1 VTTLADRIRGIVA
14 PSKSTR
20 SDLASPG
27 NVELSAR
34 VPACGTE
41 TLGARVENG
50 DRGPYF
56 VVETRISPEAV
67 YGNLSVAAVGER
79 LHAAAGGAP
88 LVAAGAP
95 ARSPFLFFDVETT
108 GLAGGAGTL
117 VFLVGCGG
125 FAADGAFLARQFFL
139 SHLDEERPLLAGV
152 RNEIERAGTLV
163 SFNGKSFDAPI
174 LETRYLFHRLEWTGG
189 TLPHIDVLHPARRLW
204 ADNGCSLVTLEAQV
218 LGVTRVGDL
227 PGIEAPAR
235 YFQYLRTG
243 DAGPLRAVLE
253 HNRRDLLALATL
265 TSQVLELVQGGA
277 GAAGDAQEALGLGAI
292 YWRAGLDRRASEA
305 FERALAFAAG
315 RRTARSGDPVSLA
328 ALRALAVLSRRA
340 RRYAEAAEYWRQLL
354 EVPGCPPHV
363 AREATEAL
371 AIHHEHRLRD
381 FAAARM
387 FALRSLGTQAG
398 KTWGDAVRHRVAR
411 IDRKLRTS
419 ALPLLFPALPSCP
432 SSPSRPFLPSSGSPT
447 SGRRTSS

>member
-1 VTTLADRIRGIVA
+1 MRVRKRLPWLRRTRRQHGTARQGGGAAHSRFARRHSPAGGRSHRRRSRVAVTTLADRIRGIVA

-20 SDLASPG
+20 AEVTSPES
-27 NVELSAR
+27 VELSAR
-34 VPACGTE
+34 APACGPE

-56 VVETRISPEAV
+56 VVETRISAETV

-125 FAADGAFLARQFFL
+125 FAADGAFLTRQFLL

-152 RNEIERAGTLV
+152 RSEIERAGTLV

-218 LGVTRVGDL
+218 LGVSRVGDL

-235 YFQYLRTG
+235 YFRYLRTG
-243 DAGPLRAVLE
+243 DA
-253 HNRRDLLALATL
+253 
-265 TSQVLELVQGGA
+265 
-277 GAAGDAQEALGLGAI
+277 
-292 YWRAGLDRRASEA
+292 
-305 FERALAFAAG
+305 
-315 RRTARSGDPVSLA
+315 
-328 ALRALAVLSRRA
+328 
-340 RRYAEAAEYWRQLL
+340 
-354 EVPGCPPHV
+354 
-363 AREATEAL
+363 
-371 AIHHEHRLRD
+371 
-381 FAAARM
+381 
-387 FALRSLGTQAG
+387 
-398 KTWGDAVRHRVAR
+398 
-411 IDRKLRTS
+411 
-419 ALPLLFPALPSCP
+419 
-432 SSPSRPFLPSSGSPT
+432 
-447 SGRRTSS
+447 